1 MGGGSRTAAT
11 VERCG
16 AGPDGQM
23 GGTGADWTD
32 LQRMGWC
39 KWDVSKCK
47 MECRKLR
54 KIHIRSSNCHQLSLC
69 GCSFCEMTECRMGEE
84 WKYVEICGNI
94 DRIALASCPKIRLM
108 SSDQL
113 QLWSSPDRRI
123 LPGAETSQTQ
133 ELQARQRTSKKPQTS
148 QLGCWSGCVGTLV
161 ASCRLTRRL

>member
-1 MGGGSRTAAT
+1 
-11 VERCG
+11 
-16 AGPDGQM
+16 
-23 GGTGADWTD
+23 
-32 LQRMGWC
+32 
-39 KWDVSKCK
+39 
-47 MECRKLR
+47 
-54 KIHIRSSNCHQLSLC
+54 
-69 GCSFCEMTECRMGEE
+69 MGEE

-148 QLGCWSGCVGTLV
+148 QLGC
-161 ASCRLTRRL
+161 